1 MEIEYV
7 IIFFTGALTMWG
19 FIKVFYKVESKSKIN

>member
-1 MEIEYV
+1 MGIEHV
-7 IIFFTGALTMWG
+7 IMFFTGALAMWG